1 MKQLEHNLQVA
12 CVRWFDAQYSDISRL
27 LFAIPNGGK
36 RNKITAVKLKA
47 EGVRA
52 GVADLFLA
60 VTNEQYAGL
69 FIEMKVGKNK
79 RTPAQAEFKEM
90 VRMRGYACVVCYSLD
105 EFINAIN
112 HYLSK

>member
-1 MKQLEHNLQVA
+1 MKQLEHELQA
-12 CVRWFDAQYSDISRL
+12 SCVKWFDAQHSHISRL

-36 RNKITAVKLKA
+36 RNVITAVKLKA

-60 VTNEQYAGL
+60 FTNEQFAGL
-69 FIEMKVGKNK
+69 FIEMKIGKNK
-79 RTPAQAEFKEM
+79 QTQAQWEFKEM
-90 VRMRGYACVVCYSLD
+90 VRMRGYAYVVCYTLD
-105 EFINAIN
+105 EFMEAIT

>member
-1 MKQLEHNLQVA
+1 MKQLEHDLQAA
-12 CVRWFDAQYSDISRL
+12 CVRWFDAQHSHISRL

-36 RNKITAVKLKA
+36 RNVITAVKLKA

-60 VTNEQYAGL
+60 FTNEQYAGL

-79 RTPAQAEFKEM
+79 LTPAQMEFQNM
-90 VRMRGYACVVCYSLD
+90 VIANGYTYIVCHSLD
-105 EFINAIN
+105 GFIWAVND
-112 HYLSK
+112 YLN